1 MSSLDL
7 RPPLRGIIYQGSAIV
22 GGVVLDHPDEPFI
35 QEFNREYARLGLRV
49 EAQQGLPTAVEDGIE
64 LRVAYP
70 PTSSEDSGSRR
81 PAERPRHPGA
91 VPDVA

>member
-7 RPPLRGIIYQGSAIV
+7 RPPLRGVIYQGKAIV
-22 GGVVLDHPDEPFI
+22 GGVVLNDPHEPFV

-49 EAQQGLPTAVEDGIE
+49 EAQEAATAATEDGLE

-70 PTSSEDSGSRR
+70 PTLSEDLAARR
-81 PAERPRHPGA
+81 PVERPRRPDA
-91 VPDVA
+91 VHEVA